1 MWSRY
6 ACRRDQKKREK
17 RKRKKKKER
26 LNAPIENGNESL
38 SCSSELPGIDSNS
51 YCSDQVCTRR
61 KESRV
66 SLWFQFAFLSFRFRS
81 SSGSNQGESEAL
93 FFFFSFFFSTT
104 HPLLIFKYFGDQAV
118 RSIAEETL
126 FRTILTQTWAYA
138 QVAEAK
144 NLTKT
149 RLASHH
155 HHHHRKEAVEN
166 MIGLTLQLE
175 SVGCCYWRG
184 EKVSAIRSPDGY
196 KEKGCLLCRQVN
208 VLILLNRSEE

>member
-1 MWSRY
+1 MPVG
-6 ACRRDQKKREK
+6 ET
-17 RKRKKKKER
+17 KKKEKKGGKS
-26 LNAPIENGNESL
+26 NEPIENGNKSL
-38 SCSSELPGIDSNS
+38 SRSSELPGIDSNS

-66 SLWFQFAFLSFRFRS
+66 SFVISIFFSFFFVFDQ
-81 SSGSNQGESEAL
+81 SGSNQAGSEAL
-93 FFFFSFFFSTT
+93 FLFFFSTT

-126 FRTILTQTWAYA
+126 FKTILTQTCAYA

-149 RLASHH
+149 RLASAH
-155 HHHHRKEAVEN
+155 HHHHRKEPVEN

-175 SVGCCYWRG
+175 SVGSCYWGG
-184 EKVSAIRSPDGY
+184 EKSVSNSFP
-196 KEKGCLLCRQVN
+196 
-208 VLILLNRSEE
+208 